1 MIDYN
6 IDGATLTIYDV
17 VQGEDFTM
25 EASRYISGDVYMDL
39 ADLMGWE
46 LAAKVRD
53 CWNSTSAFPDDLER
67 VGHALD
73 GTRYA
78 AYVDGVNIGFM

>member
-1 MIDYN
+1 MIDYD
-6 IDGATLTIYDV
+6 IDGAMLNIYDV
-17 VQGEDFTM
+17 ERGECFTM
-25 EASRYISGDVYMDL
+25 EASRYISGDAYTEL
-39 ADLMGWE
+39 ADLLGLE

-53 CWNSTSAFPDDLER
+53 CWNSPDLFPDDLER
-67 VGHALD
+67 ISRVLD